1 MKDVKIFISSVLI
14 ITSFFVWY
22 FFSESQKAEKQK
34 LEKNY
39 VGIEILKT
47 KIKISKD
54 ENTEI
59 TINWDLIQGEFY
71 DLK

>member
-22 FFSESQKAEKQK
+22 FFSESQKAKKQK